1 MFQKIS
7 KTLYYM
13 KIMVC
18 KIPPGG
24 GAEPFLAPWP
34 NLHVKA
40 AQGDQRLHF
49 SLPRHCIRYAFTH
62 KTSVISQAFH

>member
-1 MFQKIS
+1 MFKKTS

-24 GAEPFLAPWP
+24 AEPFLAIGLSVRCNMMD
-34 NLHVKA
+34 NLTAEVKCKLLTGTYIL
-40 AQGDQRLHF
+40 QGN
-49 SLPRHCIRYAFTH
+49 RYLTQ
-62 KTSVISQAFH
+62 S